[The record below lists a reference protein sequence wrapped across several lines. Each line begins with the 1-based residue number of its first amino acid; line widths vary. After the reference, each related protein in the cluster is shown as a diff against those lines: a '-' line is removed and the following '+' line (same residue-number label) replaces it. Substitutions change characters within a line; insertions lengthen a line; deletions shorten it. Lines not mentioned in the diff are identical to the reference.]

1 MDSTCWKVISGMGA
15 AITALVVVIRI
26 LWVKVSEERAEG
38 EKAKTEILEL
48 HKQRI
53 KELEAFRQMVEEKRK
68 NK

>member
-1 MDSTCWKVISGMGA
+1 MGA